1 MEQQEEA
8 SGAGVDAGRTGE
20 QLTETAEADSE
31 GTLTFTLREM
41 RRHCWVSCTAVTQ
54 SDGS

>member
-20 QLTETAEADSE
+20 EPTETAEAESE
-31 GTLTFTLREM
+31 GTLTFTLCEM
-41 RRHCWVSCTAVTQ
+41 RRHCRVSCIAVTQ